1 LIPLSTF
8 SKEEDMPVII
18 FEGSR
23 LDLDKK
29 RELIRELTDTAVRV
43 TGIGAPAFTTD
54 TAVRVTGIGAPA
66 FTIYIHENEHD
77 NIGVGGE
84 LLTEILR
91 KG

>member
-43 TGIGAPAFTTD
+43 TGIGAPAFT
-54 TAVRVTGIGAPA
+54 
-66 FTIYIHENEHD
+66 IYIHENEHD

>member
-1 LIPLSTF
+1 
-8 SKEEDMPVII
+8 MPVII

-23 LDLDKK
+23 LDPDKK
-29 RELIRELTDTAVRV
+29 SELIREL
-43 TGIGAPAFTTD
+43 TD

>member
-1 LIPLSTF
+1 
-8 SKEEDMPVII
+8 MPVII

-43 TGIGAPAFTTD
+43 TGIGAS
-54 TAVRVTGIGAPA
+54 A

>member
-1 LIPLSTF
+1 
-8 SKEEDMPVII
+8 MPVII

-43 TGIGAPAFTTD
+43 TGIGAH
-54 TAVRVTGIGAPA
+54 A

>member
-43 TGIGAPAFTTD
+43 TGIGAPAFT
-54 TAVRVTGIGAPA
+54 
-66 FTIYIHENEHD
+66 IYIHENEHD

-91 KG
+91 RQG

>member
-1 LIPLSTF
+1 
-8 SKEEDMPVII
+8 MPVII

-23 LDLDKK
+23 LDPDKK
-29 RELIRELTDTAVRV
+29 RELIREL
-43 TGIGAPAFTTD
+43 TD